1 MIPWVAIL
9 IYITR
14 PPSRNSWQ
22 SRLFLFHFVYFC
34 LRLARKNKSTMLRK
48 PWVTLTLVI
57 RIHSSYVYASVR
69 VFETSH
75 SKYFRWYWWWLLNKQ
90 TNKHYHYVP
99 LIMCNQCLKE
109 QAYPGKCRRAGRP
122 ERRRTRC
129 SAPTPRCCPWPRA
142 PPHSPLRRIS
152 VESPITW
159 DRWVKFAFS
168 LVPKSILIQ
177 ASPLRVTVLLGWSKS
192 VTVSGMSL

>member
-1 MIPWVAIL
+1 
-9 IYITR
+9 
-14 PPSRNSWQ
+14 
-22 SRLFLFHFVYFC
+22 
-34 LRLARKNKSTMLRK
+34 MLRK

-122 ERRRTRC
+122 ARRRTRC

-168 LVPKSILIQ
+168 LVPKSRWILIQ
-177 ASPLRVTVLLGWSKS
+177 ASPLRVSVGMVKKCHCKRNFTVTGIFCTSRSFYGPKNFHCSRNVTVLG
-192 VTVSGMSL
+192 VTVSGEARNTHRYG